1 MNSFQQIITWDSPKL
16 VEIEIKAMNKNRK
29 KEQKSQL

>member
-16 VEIEIKAMNKNRK
+16 VEIEIKAMNENRK